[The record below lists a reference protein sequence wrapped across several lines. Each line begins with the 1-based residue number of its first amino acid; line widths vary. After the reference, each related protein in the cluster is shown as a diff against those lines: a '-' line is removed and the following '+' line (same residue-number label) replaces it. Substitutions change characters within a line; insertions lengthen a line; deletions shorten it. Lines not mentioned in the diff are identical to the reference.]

1 MSSSLSERVLCLL
14 IYVSCFCNV
23 LDMLWMGIYLQNATQ
38 KSQNVF
44 VHVPS
49 EIAAHEVEEIG
60 TTPRLIFYSLVT
72 ICFTFKNSTYFICLN
87 C

>member
-1 MSSSLSERVLCLL
+1 MLACSSSEYTLL
-14 IYVSCFCNV
+14 ICWPS
-23 LDMLWMGIYLQNATQ
+23 QNATQ

-60 TTPRLIFYSLVT
+60 MAQ
-72 ICFTFKNSTYFICLN
+72 FI
-87 C
+87 